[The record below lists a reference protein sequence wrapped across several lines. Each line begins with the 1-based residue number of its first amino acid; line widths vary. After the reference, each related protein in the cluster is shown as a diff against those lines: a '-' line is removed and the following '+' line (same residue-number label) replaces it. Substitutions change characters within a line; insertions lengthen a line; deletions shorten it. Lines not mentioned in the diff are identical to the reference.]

1 MSVTAKPKWRKG
13 WSRALSV
20 ESDKPVTLSLAPWE
34 TLNHRAATPQP
45 KKEAGSE

>member
-34 TLNHRAATPQP
+34 TLTPRAATPQP

>member
-1 MSVTAKPKWRKG
+1 MTVTPKPKWRKG

-20 ESDKPVTLSLAPWE
+20 ESDKPVTLSNAPWE
-34 TLNHRAATPQP
+34 NQNNRAATPQP